1 MSHLRFRSLRLPL
14 IALVL
19 VAGSAIGLTY
29 YRQASPGEAM
39 TSAGAGFVK
48 TLTDEQKMTAL
59 MPYDSEKRIDWHFIP
74 KDERKG
80 LQVKYMSDEQRAAA
94 HHLLRSALSEVGYS
108 KATRIMQLESLLNE
122 LEGGKGRNIRD
133 PHRYY
138 FTLFGNPEGEGK
150 WGLSVEGHHLSLN
163 FVVENGKVV
172 SSTPQFFA
180 TNPALVKNANK
191 VGIPVGTRVLAKEEE
206 LAFELV
212 NRLGEGQRKVAMIA
226 KEAPAEI
233 RDAGSPQP
241 PQAKA
246 EGIAFTDL
254 SANQQS
260 LLQELVVEYCAAMP
274 REVADERLD
283 AIREAGWDNIHFAW
297 AGATEP
303 GVGHYY
309 RVQGKTFL
317 IEFVNTQPDAAGNPA
332 NHIHCVWRDM
342 AGDFANPL

>member
-1 MSHLRFRSLRLPL
+1 
-14 IALVL
+14 
-19 VAGSAIGLTY
+19 
-29 YRQASPGEAM
+29 M

-59 MPYDSEKRIDWHFIP
+59 MPYDSEKRVDWHFIP

-80 LQVKYMSDEQRAAA
+80 LQVKYMSDEQRTAA
-94 HHLLRSALSEVGYS
+94 HQLLRSALSEVGYS

-212 NRLGEGQRKVAMIA
+212 NRLGEEQRKVAMIA

-246 EGIAFTDL
+246 EGIAFSDL

-260 LLQELVVEYCAAMP
+260 LLQELVVEYCSAMP
-274 REVADERLD
+274 QEVANERLD
-283 AIREAGWDNIHFAW
+283 AIREAGWDHIHFAW